1 MKGFIE
7 RVIPASE
14 FGWPEFFLAL
24 YPIIMGYG
32 YGMINM
38 SIIGLVILDVIYFSY
53 RKITITK
60 RDLLK
65 TVIFLLVFVVI
76 HEFFLFLMLDRVP
89 SYFYSN
95 IISYIVSIVSIPI
108 IAPRVNYAKYESS
121 INIVCLICII
131 GLIYHVVVISLGGT
145 VSPIKLPFM
154 PTLEKGARLFS
165 EVKRPTS
172 FFWEPQS
179 FVSFCM
185 IPLCMALL
193 KRKFIWSAII
203 IFSILL
209 STSTTGIVFTFVVL
223 ALFMFSQKFSK
234 KLFLLMFVSLALI
247 FFLLT
252 STPIFQAG
260 MDKLSQT
267 TFDFNEDIRLINGPI
282 IFKSLSLNEIIW
294 GIPIATINDYV
305 DKKGVG
311 VIYLEESGNLYVA
324 SIWLVLIKF
333 GIIGA
338 FLYLKMHIEAILKCK
353 KLIIYVV
360 PLILALFS
368 NPDSIGGLFTFE
380 FIFIYSYILY
390 LKKSCIQ

>member
-1 MKGFIE
+1 MKGFFYS
-7 RVIPASE
+7 VIPVNK
-14 FGWPEFFLAL
+14 FGWPEMFLAL

-32 YGMINM
+32 YGIINM
-38 SIIGLVILDVIYFSY
+38 SIIGLIGLDIIFFSF
-53 RKITITK
+53 RKKTTTK
-60 RDLLK
+60 RNLFR
-65 TVIFLLVFVVI
+65 TVIFLLVFVVF
-76 HEFFLFLMLDRVP
+76 HEIFLFFILDVVP

-95 IISYIVSIVSIPI
+95 IFSYIVFLVSIPI

-121 INIVCLICII
+121 INIVCIICII
-131 GLIYHVVVISLGGT
+131 GLIYHVVLITLGGS

-165 EVKRPTS
+165 VVQRPTS

-193 KRKFIWSAII
+193 KKKFIWSAII

-223 ALFMFSQKFSK
+223 ALFVFSQKFSK
-234 KLFLLMFVSLALI
+234 KLVLLMFVSFALI
-247 FFLLT
+247 VFLLT

-260 MDKLSQT
+260 MEKLSKT
-267 TFDFNEDIRLINGPI
+267 TFDFNGDIRLVNGPI
-282 IFKSLSLNEIIW
+282 IFNSLSLEEIVC

-305 DKKGVG
+305 EKKGVD
-311 VIYLEESGNLYVA
+311 VYYLEQSGNLYVA
-324 SIWLVLIKF
+324 SFWLILIKF
-333 GIIGA
+333 GIVGA
-338 FLYLKMHIEAILKCK
+338 FLYLKMHIESIFKCK
-353 KLIIYVV
+353 RIIIYVV

-390 LKKSCIQ
+390 LKKFGTQ